1 MNRLFLFLVL
11 GLSVAFF
18 ACSDETENGEIPGID
33 DPGASTEE
41 PGGTAALVNSDADAL
56 ALAQAGYTS
65 WKSISASVAFVY
77 EVATEGANSFEGGES
92 AGGPMVSKFNIIPTN
107 SYTVK
112 LYNAFYSAITN
123 ANKAIDAIEPL
134 PASPTTRLS
143 GDTVITLAA
152 KNKAIANAR
161 FIRALSYWYLVR
173 SYGKV
178 PLFLHAEDAVNAPR
192 AAIDDVYAQIVNDL
206 EESVSGLPL
215 TSSIKSQPS
224 KYSAK
229 GLLSSVYLS
238 WAYASETPNTG
249 YLEKVVEY
257 ANEVIGSGD
266 YTLIDDFTRNVG
278 RYYKNGPELL
288 FVFNHEFGATGRDGG
303 NHQSHCAFTFA
314 FDYTEEY
321 HMGLSDME
329 LYYRW
334 DDADQRKEY
343 SYPSKLFNA
352 DDQTWWTFLPPQTYP
367 PFGKG
372 IDRSYERGPND
383 SPYER
388 DFDRVELRLAEI
400 ILNKAEAL
408 IDLNRVSDGINT
420 LNLIRRRA
428 YSYQSNPA
436 AYDFPAGL
444 SQAQAT
450 DSLRL
455 EREHEF
461 IYESKHW
468 FDLTRWR
475 ILIKTVKSVEN
486 WPSYVQY
493 PDPKASGIPNIV
505 SHSLQHLHEKVN
517 NVNIKHYL
525 FPLPKTALDGNPNLT
540 QNYGYDSY
548 SHPVEPQFKAEIY
561 K

>member
-1 MNRLFLFLVL
+1 MKRLFFVL
-11 GLSVAFF
+11 GLAVALF
-18 ACSDETENGEIPGID
+18 ACNDETTNTGEIPAD
-33 DPGASTEE
+33 DPGTPTDTIPA
-41 PGGTAALVNSDADAL
+41 PVPNLVNSDADAL
-56 ALAQAGYTS
+56 ALAQAGFTS

-77 EVATEGANSFEGGES
+77 EVATDGANSFEGGES
-92 AGGPMVSKFNIIPTN
+92 AGGPLISKFTITPTN

-123 ANKAIDAIEPL
+123 ANKAIDAIEPV
-134 PASPTTRLS
+134 PAAAKVS
-143 GDTVITLAA
+143 GDIVLTTAA
-152 KNKAIANAR
+152 KDKAIANAK

-178 PLFLHAEDAVNAPR
+178 PLFLHAEDAKDAPR
-192 AAIDDVYAQIVNDL
+192 AAIDDIYTQIVNDL
-206 EESVSGLPL
+206 EEAVPGLPL
-215 TSSIKSQPS
+215 TSNFKSQPS

-238 WAYASETPNTG
+238 WAYAKEAVNSN
-249 YLEKVVEY
+249 YLEKVVEF
-257 ANEVIGSGD
+257 ATEVIESGD
-266 YTLIDDFTRNVG
+266 FSLIEDVSRNVG
-278 RYYKNGPELL
+278 RYNKNGPELL

-303 NHQSHCAFTFA
+303 NHQSHCSFTFA
-314 FDYTEEY
+314 FDYSEEY

-329 LYYRW
+329 LYNRW
-334 DDADQRKEY
+334 DDKDQRKEY
-343 SYPSKLFNA
+343 NYPSQLFNA
-352 DDQTWWTFLPPQTYP
+352 DDRTLWTFLPPQTYP

-408 IDLNRVSDGINT
+408 IDLNRVPEGIQT

-428 YSYQSNPA
+428 YFYQPDPA
-436 AYDFPAGL
+436 AFDL
-444 SQAQAT
+444 SSSLTKDQAT
-450 DSLRL
+450 DALRL

-475 ILIKTVKSVEN
+475 TLIQTVKSVEN
-486 WPSYVQY
+486 WAAYKQY
-493 PDPKASGIPNIV
+493 TDLNAAGIPNIIK
-505 SHSLQHLHEKVN
+505 HNLQHLHEKVK
-517 NVNIKHYL
+517 NVGIQHYL

-548 SHPVEPQFKAEIY
+548 NHPVEAKFNESIY